1 MVTTQEIM
9 DFLNSLN
16 YPNQPITV
24 ERVVTTIVVTMV
36 VSLLIFCFYRLTFKG
51 VLYTRNF
58 NVGLVMT
65 ALVTALII
73 MPISSNILL
82 ALGAVG
88 ALSIIRFRTPI
99 KDPMDLVFMFWAI
112 AVGIACGAGL
122 FLVSLV
128 GSPMIGVF
136 IFVFS
141 WANRRPGTEPYVL
154 VVHYTSEAEPKVKK
168 ALPSHKIRSRIV
180 SATGVELIVEV
191 RMKAEDTTKID
202 RLLKIKGV
210 KDAALVSYSGD
221 YVS

>member
-1 MVTTQEIM
+1 M

-16 YPNQPITV
+16 YPNQPLTV
-24 ERVVTTIVVTMV
+24 ERIVTTFVVTMV
-36 VSLLIFCFYRLTFKG
+36 VALLIFCIYRLTFRG
-51 VLYTRNF
+51 VLYTRSF

-88 ALSIIRFRTPI
+88 ALSIVRFRTPI

-112 AVGIACGAGL
+112 AVGVACGAGL

-136 IFVFS
+136 IFVFN
-141 WANRRPGTEPYVL
+141 WANRRPGAEPYVL
-154 VVHYTSEAEPKVKK
+154 VIHYAGEAETRVKR
-168 ALPSHKIRSRIV
+168 ALPAHKIRSRIV
-180 SATGVELIVEV
+180 SATGVELILEV